1 MTLAAPPS
9 QPVLVY
15 NRIAQNRRMTWL
27 LMSLAVAAVVPFILG
42 ISFLISLGVVARLS
56 PNRSASRSEIRWE
69 EDYLRNTPDISPE
82 IRDAFQRRLQDQRQA
97 LAGQR
102 AADSALRMEFTC
114 VVSAGLVFMMGLL
127 FWGMASSPTSK
138 LLVQAGAQPAGQR
151 EVEARRLL
159 ENLALGAGL
168 PWPKLYVIESSAPNA
183 FAAGM
188 DPHHSVVAVTR
199 GALKL
204 FDKRELEGVFAHEL
218 SHIGNHDIR
227 LNTIVAMIA
236 LFLRIPY
243 LLFKRELRPGYGRE
257 RRGIGIWELA
267 LSPVGL
273 YILFIAPALAALLRA
288 AVSREREFLAD
299 ADAALLTRYP
309 EGLLRALGKIAGA
322 GSHMTRSN
330 PAYAHLYFANPSGS
344 VQGWFNGNLMATH
357 PPLSERIERL
367 SQFQGPAAAT
377 ALAEAIEAGKDYT
390 EQHPMVE
397 VMELYPS
404 AAQDELIVRNV
415 GNPMGRVYR
424 VLSQSA
430 VPVYD
435 QPNPGSLVQK
445 HVQPGGLLVVFD
457 DPGPYR
463 QVNTPD
469 QTFGYLNRSVKLQLL
484 NDLIP
489 EEVYNP
495 KLRAAAEAILPPLS
509 VAMATAS
516 ISKKGQPASAGGLT
530 MEQFVVAAMLAILTF
545 VGMYF
550 LLTKL
555 G

>member
-1 MTLAAPPS
+1 MIAAPPTE
-9 QPVLVY
+9 PVLVY
-15 NRIAQNRRMTWL
+15 NRIAKNRRTTWL
-27 LMSLAVAAVVPFILG
+27 LTSLAIAAVVPFILG
-42 ISFLISLGVVARLS
+42 ISFIVSLGVVARVS
-56 PNRSASRSEIRWE
+56 PHTHSNRSEIRWE
-69 EDYLRNTPDISPE
+69 EDYLRSTPDISPE
-82 IRDAFQRRLQDQRQA
+82 TRAAFERRLKDQRHE
-97 LAGQR
+97 LAGQH
-102 AADSALRMEFTC
+102 ASNTAMLTELTGL
-114 VVSAGLVFMMGLL
+114 VSAGLVVIMFVL

-138 LLVQAGAQPAGQR
+138 LLVQAGAQPAGER

-159 ENLALGAGL
+159 ENLAIGAGL
-168 PWPKLYVIESSAPNA
+168 PWPKLYVIETSAPNA

-188 DPHHSVVAVTR
+188 DPHHAVVAVTR

-243 LLFKRELRPGYGRE
+243 LLFKREVQPRSGRG
-257 RRGIGIWELA
+257 RRGIGLWELA
-267 LSPVGL
+267 LSPIGI

-322 GSHMTRSN
+322 GSLVTRAN
-330 PAYAHLYFANPSGS
+330 PAYAHLYFANPSAS
-344 VQGWFNGNLMATH
+344 VKGWFNGNLLATH
-357 PPLSERIERL
+357 PPLTERIERL
-367 SQFQGPAAAT
+367 SQLQGPTAAT

-390 EQHPMVE
+390 ERHPMVE
-397 VMELYPS
+397 VMELYPT
-404 AAQDELIVRNV
+404 AAQDELTVLNQ
-415 GNPMGRVYR
+415 GNPLGRVYR
-424 VLSQSA
+424 VLAQSP
-430 VPVYD
+430 VPIYD
-435 QPNPGSLVQK
+435 QPNRGSLVET
-445 HVQPGGLLVVFD
+445 HVQPGCLLVVFD
-457 DPGPYR
+457 DPGPFR
-463 QVNTPD
+463 QVNTAT
-469 QTFGYLNRSVKLQLL
+469 QTFGYLDRSVKLQLL
-484 NDLIP
+484 ADLIP

-509 VAMATAS
+509 VAMATVVA
-516 ISKKGQPASAGGLT
+516 KKGQPNGAAGLT
-530 MEQFVVAAMLAILTF
+530 MEQFVVVAMLAVLTF
-545 VGMYF
+545 VGMFF